1 MIQWKPS
8 LESENFLIQ
17 EKEREITAKWDKE
30 NSTLTIYLPY
40 NGVYGLGERFNGINQ
55 FGKKVEI
62 EEYDKFCNQ
71 GKVSS

>member
-30 NSTLTIYLPY
+30 NSNLTIYLP
-40 NGVYGLGERFNGINQ
+40 
-55 FGKKVEI
+55 
-62 EEYDKFCNQ
+62 
-71 GKVSS
+71 